1 MSNLKQYIKEI
12 IEELEEMSV
21 AGSIGGVITP
31 LGSGPSGKVRYKSSK
46 SSDKKLRSK
55 SKRSIQYILKHGP
68 SKKKRINEAV
78 LVLTEGRTSRLDALS
93 PDEVVAFLNYLKSEV
108 NENTTFSV
116 SEKISGQNT
125 TIGVEG
131 TSKGRNK
138 VYAATKDSLDAS
150 GGNVFIPKYFR
161 SPGASRMVK
170 NCFIYNYPKL
180 QPGEKKEFGIEIIKQ
195 DFNKPDYIAY
205 KLKRKTIYAAVFMG
219 DFTESDAKRMSITH
233 RGTTIKFLSPT
244 QIQRSPKLKDS
255 LNPEIIA
262 EIDRL
267 ILQVQSFSGKG
278 IKKYI
283 KAEIA
288 PKVRSII
295 NSVFGGSLLNPESPI
310 EGLAVNMQRDDD
322 NLFFKVPTS
331 QFDSIQKIQA
341 SLYAEFKINRSGQQ
355 LTRPDLFGKFSD
367 PFGNSVRANMVYDFF
382 NQVEGQNKRSF
393 GFYLVNFIVQMTE
406 IDHAPN
412 TRVFLNPSNFEILCK
427 KLMEAYTQDNPD
439 KYYSAIQFLGSKI
452 PANRNK
458 FYWHTI
464 TGSEDYNTPLAQQI
478 KNLNLI

>member
-205 KLKRKTIYAAVFMG
+205 
-219 DFTESDAKRMSITH
+219 RMELD
-233 RGTTIKFLSPT
+233 G
-244 QIQRSPKLKDS
+244 
-255 LNPEIIA
+255 
-262 EIDRL
+262 
-267 ILQVQSFSGKG
+267 
-278 IKKYI
+278 
-283 KAEIA
+283 
-288 PKVRSII
+288 
-295 NSVFGGSLLNPESPI
+295 
-310 EGLAVNMQRDDD
+310 
-322 NLFFKVPTS
+322 
-331 QFDSIQKIQA
+331 
-341 SLYAEFKINRSGQQ
+341 
-355 LTRPDLFGKFSD
+355 
-367 PFGNSVRANMVYDFF
+367 
-382 NQVEGQNKRSF
+382 
-393 GFYLVNFIVQMTE
+393 
-406 IDHAPN
+406 
-412 TRVFLNPSNFEILCK
+412 
-427 KLMEAYTQDNPD
+427 
-439 KYYSAIQFLGSKI
+439 
-452 PANRNK
+452 
-458 FYWHTI
+458 
-464 TGSEDYNTPLAQQI
+464 
-478 KNLNLI
+478 